1 MKKLALLFTAMFLIG
16 ISVNATTT
24 NLTKD
29 NSYNNGFKKGY
40 GKSFIFTEGGI
51 EFSVFPD
58 GQFDFYAPH
67 YGPDPHVSMNAPR
80 VSFSFNTGYDYGP
93 YVQYD
98 DYGAIIQI
106 ENTPIYYDY
115 YGRITKA
122 GNINIHYNNYG
133 HVSRVGQLYVHYDR
147 HHRFSHYSGYINTYN
162 RVYVPRPW
170 HHYYAVPAY
179 DYRVVYVQ
187 PYRQYYT
194 PVRHQYYR
202 PYANNYRAPVRYT
215 PQPRPYVNSSGRR
228 NAGTSH
234 ATNSDR
240 YRQEATARR
249 STAATSRGS
258 GVIRSN
264 TSATRNP
271 IPTRTIES
279 SRSTQAAPTSAN
291 RQGSRRGVE
300 SRPEPIKR
308 SSNVAAN
315 NQAVRSVSNT
325 TEINTTTRGVTR
337 PTTNSTNVGSRDR
350 SSQPTNAVPSRSID
364 SRLDQKNRVERKPN
378 GAPLRT
384 YNRAESTSRTTNASQ
399 KHSRTSSTVDRQGSS
414 TRSRT
419 TQGRGK

>member
-16 ISVNATTT
+16 ISVHATTT
-24 NLTKD
+24 NLTKN

-67 YGPDPHVSMNAPR
+67 YGPDPHFYMNAPR

-106 ENTPIYYDY
+106 ENIPIYYDY
-115 YGRITKA
+115 YGRIIKA
-122 GNINIHYNNYG
+122 GNINIHYNSYG

-147 HHRFSHYSGYINTYN
+147 HHRFSHYSGYINAYN

-170 HHYYAVPAY
+170 HHYYVVPAY

-215 PQPRPYVNSSGRR
+215 PQPRPYASSSGRR

-258 GVIRSN
+258 DVIRSH
-264 TSATRNP
+264 TAATRNP
-271 IPTRTIES
+271 NPPRTIES
-279 SRSTQAAPTSAN
+279 SRSAQAAPISTS

-300 SRPEPIKR
+300 SRHEPITKN
-308 SSNVAAN
+308 SNAAST
-315 NQAVRSVSNT
+315 NQAVKSVSHT
-325 TEINTTTRGVTR
+325 TESNTVTRGTAR
-337 PTTNSTNVGSRDR
+337 PTTNSTNVGSRNR
-350 SSQPTNAVPSRSID
+350 SSQQTNTAPSRSVD
-364 SRLDQKNRVERKPN
+364 SRLDQKNRVETKPN
-378 GAPLRT
+378 TVHSRT
-384 YNRAESTSRTTNASQ
+384 NNRAENSSRTPIASQ
-399 KHSRTSSTVDRQGSS
+399 QNSKRIPTADRQVSS
-414 TRSRT
+414 TRSGT
-419 TQGRGK
+419 TRSREK